1 MVIEEVKVDRM
12 QDYRLGGLVSYLLRA
27 QSAFYTQ
34 RLRPYNISYGQF
46 PFLMALYREDG
57 VNQETIAK
65 RLLFNKATI
74 ARAIDKL
81 ERGGY
86 VYRTQDEYD
95 GRANRIFL
103 TPKGREIRPVL
114 DQLSHEWNS
123 ILISGFTEIERI
135 LLKELMRKI
144 VSSVMHEM
152 DQEDMAILSELMK

>member
-1 MVIEEVKVDRM
+1 ME
-12 QDYRLGGLVSYLLRA
+12 DYRLGGLISYLLRA

-34 RLRPYNISYGQF
+34 RLKPYNISYGQF

-86 VYRTQDEYD
+86 VNRAQDEYD
-95 GRANRIFL
+95 GRANRIVL
-103 TPKGREIRPVL
+103 TSKGREIKPVI

-123 ILISGFTEIERI
+123 ILLSGFTDIERL
-135 LLKELMRKI
+135 LLKELMKKI
-144 VSSVMHEM
+144 VSNVMHEM
-152 DQEDMAILSELMK
+152 EQEDMMILSELIK